1 MQDKLTP
8 SEQLGDLLRQAG
20 DNDAALSAYQ
30 KANVP
35 HKVIEGL
42 AAKGDFTE
50 LSRFSAS
57 QVRHSERQIWNSA
70 QHALLPLHCIWHLG
84 LDTAGQLSR
93 LVLGWLQ
100 GYKPDYMYLLQRMM
114 MDNPEAA
121 VNLAK
126 MVAKQ
131 PGPPI
136 ELNTM
141 ADLFLQRNMV
151 REATAFLLEVLQD
164 NKPEHDKLQTKVRA
178 GSRSCMPRTRLL
190 LGLQRQACL
199 LAGLFTGLAVVC
211 FVWRCKHQVL

>member
-1 MQDKLTP
+1 M
-8 SEQLGDLLRQAG
+8 
-20 DNDAALSAYQ
+20 
-30 KANVP
+30 
-35 HKVIEGL
+35 
-42 AAKGDFTE
+42 
-50 LSRFSAS
+50 
-57 QVRHSERQIWNSA
+57 
-70 QHALLPLHCIWHLG
+70 
-84 LDTAGQLSR
+84 
-93 LVLGWLQ
+93 Q

-164 NKPEHDKLQTKVRA
+164 NKPEQDKLQTKVLLPSHSVLHTCTPSSLQHA
-178 GSRSCMPRTRLL
+178 LADHSRS
-190 LGLQRQACL
+190 
-199 LAGLFTGLAVVC
+199 
-211 FVWRCKHQVL
+211 